1 MAHLDGVFP
10 FSLAVAYNQVVGLLS
25 VLLGKIVDAQF
36 NAPLAINTLQSFDIR
51 LIYKLGFF
59 QNRFSTIRPS
69 GFFKTLIFF
78 LEFFEILVFLL
89 DFG

>member
-36 NAPLAINTLQSFDIR
+36 NAPLAVDTLQSFDIR
-51 LIYKLGFF
+51 FF
-59 QNRFSTIRPS
+59 V
-69 GFFKTLIFF
+69 L
-78 LEFFEILVFLL
+78 
-89 DFG
+89 